1 VVKHKKIFCIDI
13 IAKISYIDIKQL
25 KKGGVFMDYGDYP
38 AAGAAGMATG
48 LIIIY
53 LIIGILMLISMWK
66 IYAKAGKPGWA
77 AIIPIYNII
86 VLLEIVDKPLWWI
99 ILMFIPF
106 VNIVIS
112 IIVTV
117 ELAKKFGQS
126 VGFAIGMI
134 LLSIIFYPI
143 LAFGSSTYKG

>member
-1 VVKHKKIFCIDI
+1 
-13 IAKISYIDIKQL
+13 
-25 KKGGVFMDYGDYP
+25 MDYGDYP
-38 AAGAAGMATG
+38 AGAAAGMAAG
-48 LIIIY
+48 MMIIYIIIG
-53 LIIGILMLISMWK
+53 LLMLISMWK
-66 IYAKAGKPGWA
+66 IYSKAGKPGWA
-77 AIIPIYNII
+77 AIIPIYNLI

-99 ILMFIPF
+99 ILMLIPF

-143 LAFGSSTYKG
+143 LAFGSAKYQG

>member
-1 VVKHKKIFCIDI
+1 
-13 IAKISYIDIKQL
+13 
-25 KKGGVFMDYGDYP
+25 MDYGDYP
-38 AAGAAGMATG
+38 VGPAAGMATG
-48 LIIIY
+48 IIIIY
-53 LIIGILMLISMWK
+53 LIIGLLMLISMWK
-66 IYAKAGKPGWA
+66 IYTKAGKPGWA
-77 AIIPIYNII
+77 AIIPIYNLI

-99 ILMFIPF
+99 ILMLIPF

-134 LLSIIFYPI
+134 IIPIIFYPI
-143 LAFGSSTYKG
+143 LAFGGAKYKG

>member
-1 VVKHKKIFCIDI
+1 
-13 IAKISYIDIKQL
+13 
-25 KKGGVFMDYGDYP
+25 MDYGDYP

>member
-1 VVKHKKIFCIDI
+1 
-13 IAKISYIDIKQL
+13 
-25 KKGGVFMDYGDYP
+25 MDYGDYP
-38 AAGAAGMATG
+38 AGAAGMATG